1 MNRGSLLLVS
11 LTLFAAHAQAQSWSP
26 PPAAQRCP
34 SPWGVDDERGHGNL
48 QGPTTVL
55 RAAKLIQTGEV
66 IELGHV
72 LSADMPMTA
81 GRQFTVE
88 TKRTSPFAASNRR
101 GSNEETVI
109 AALGHVGTQFD
120 GFAHQSIGDELFNCI
135 KISETATRNGFER
148 LGIENVGAIMTRG
161 ILLDIAGLK
170 GVERLGGTYE
180 ITVDDLERA
189 LARTELEIERGDA
202 VILHT
207 GWGTLFATDGDKYQQ
222 TNPGIGVAAAEWL
235 AARGPVLV
243 GADTAPVEVRPNPD
257 PEISLPVHQ
266 IMLAVNGIHLLES
279 LKLDELAEQGV
290 AEFALIVEPLKIKG
304 GTGSSVAPIA
314 VF

>member
-1 MNRGSLLLVS
+1 LVFS
-11 LTLFAAHAQAQSWSP
+11 LTLVAATAQAQSWSP
-26 PPAAQRCP
+26 PPASERCP
-34 SPWGVDDERGHGNL
+34 SPWGANDERGHGNL
-48 QGPTTVL
+48 QGPAAVL
-55 RAAKLIQTGEV
+55 RAAQLIRTGEV

-72 LSADMPMTA
+72 LSSDIPMSPW
-81 GRQFTVE
+81 RQFTVE

-109 AALGHVGTQFD
+109 AELGHVGTQFD

-135 KISETATRNGFER
+135 RISATATRTGFTR
-148 LGIENVGAIMTRG
+148 LGVENVGAIMTRAV
-161 ILLDIAGLK
+161 LLDIAALK

-180 ITVDDLERA
+180 ITVDDLEQA
-189 LARTELEIERGDA
+189 LERHDLEIERGDA

-207 GWGTLFATDGDKYQQ
+207 GWGTLFGVDNAKYQN
-222 TNPGIGVAAAEWL
+222 TNPGIGVAAAQWL
-235 AARGPVLV
+235 AARGPILV
-243 GADTAPVEVRPNPD
+243 GADTSPVEVRPNPD

-279 LKLDELAEQGV
+279 MKLDELAASEV
-290 AEFALIVEPLKIKG
+290 YEFALIVEPLKIKG

-314 VF
+314 VH

>member
-1 MNRGSLLLVS
+1 MTRSNLLMIS
-11 LTLFAAHAQAQSWSP
+11 LTVVAHHAQAQSWSP
-26 PPAAQRCP
+26 PPAAERCP
-34 SPWGVDDERGHGNL
+34 SPWGANDERGHGNL
-48 QGPTTVL
+48 QSPATVM
-55 RAAKLIQTGEV
+55 RAARLIQTGTV
-66 IELGHV
+66 IELSHV
-72 LSADMPMTA
+72 LSADIPMSP

-148 LGIENVGAIMTRG
+148 LGVENVGAIMTRA
-161 ILLDIAGLK
+161 ILLDIAALK

-180 ITVDDLERA
+180 ITVSDLEQAIARA
-189 LARTELEIERGDA
+189 DLDIERGDA
-202 VILHT
+202 VLLHT
-207 GWGTLFATDGDKYQQ
+207 GWGTLYGSDGEKYQQ

-235 AARGPVLV
+235 AARGVILV

-257 PEISLPVHQ
+257 PELSLPVHQ

-279 LKLDELAEQGV
+279 LKLDELAATGIH
-290 AEFALIVEPLKIKG
+290 EFALIVEPLKIKG